1 MDTLFALSDAELD
14 DIEEEVDSFRVVP
27 RPRDTIT
34 ELREYHGWTLNK
46 LDVLEN
52 YFVLYRRVAGGGT
65 FVDAFA
71 GTGRGTSIRNGEQ
84 CVRDGSSLI
93 ASKSGAFSRLH
104 LCERNAS
111 SFGQLEDS
119 VATLTERQIK
129 RIELH
134 NGDCNEVI
142 PRLIETGQLDSERA
156 CFALL
161 DQDSTQLEWETVEML
176 ANWKVYEPPPD
187 DRGRPRKCKVEIW
200 ALFNTH
206 QVVNRI
212 WPSDREKHQMPLGVE
227 ALDRMFGHRS
237 AWFDLWE
244 AGASASALV
253 DRYRERLYGLGYQY
267 VIPQL
272 IKDPASGRP
281 QYFMYHAT
289 DHPSAISLMRWA
301 KRNADGYENVQLP
314 GFES

>member
-1 MDTLFALSDAELD
+1 MDTLFALGDAELD
-14 DIEEEVDSFRVVP
+14 GIEEEVNTFKVVP

-46 LDVLEN
+46 LDVLKN
-52 YFVLYRRVAGGGT
+52 YLVLYRRVAGGGT

-84 CVRDGSSLI
+84 HVRDGSSLI
-93 ASKSGAFSRLH
+93 AAKSGAFSRLH
-104 LCERNAS
+104 LCEMSAS
-111 SFGQLEDS
+111 NFGQLEDS
-119 VATLTERQIK
+119 VANLPERQFK

-134 NGDCNEVI
+134 NGDCNEII
-142 PRLIETGQLDSERA
+142 PRLIETDQLDSERA

-161 DQDSTQLEWETVEML
+161 DQDSTQLAWETVETL
-176 ANWKVYEPPPD
+176 ANWKVYEPPPG

-212 WPSDREKHQMPLGVE
+212 WPSDREKHEMPLGVE

>member
-1 MDTLFALSDAELD
+1 MDTLFAISDDELD
-14 DIEEEVDSFRVVP
+14 QLEAEVNTFKVVP

-46 LDVLEN
+46 LEVLEN

-65 FVDAFA
+65 YIDAFA

-84 CVRDGSSLI
+84 RVRDGSALI
-93 ASKSGAFSRLH
+93 AAKSGAFSQLH
-104 LCERNAS
+104 LCEKDS
-111 SFGQLEDS
+111 DSIDQLDGS
-119 VATLTERQIK
+119 VATLTERQID
-129 RIELH
+129 RINIH
-134 NGDCNEVI
+134 NGDCNRII
-142 PRLIETGQLDSERA
+142 PGLIDSERLDSERP

-161 DQDSTQLEWETVEML
+161 DQDSTQLTWETIEKL
-176 ANWKVYEPPPD
+176 AHWKAYEPPPEGQ
-187 DRGRPRKCKVEIW
+187 GRPKRCKVELWI
-200 ALFNTH
+200 LFNSH

-212 WPSDREKHQMPLGVE
+212 WPSDREKHPMPLGVD
-227 ALDRMFGHRS
+227 ALDRMFGQRS
-237 AWFDLWE
+237 VWFDLWE
-244 AGASASALV
+244 AGASTDALV
-253 DRYRERLYGLGYQY
+253 ERYKERLYDLGYQY

-272 IKDPASGRP
+272 IKDPATGRP

-314 GFES
+314 GFEI

>member
-1 MDTLFALSDAELD
+1 MDTLFNLGDTELD
-14 DIEEEVDSFRVVP
+14 GIEEEVNAFKVVP

-34 ELREYHGWTLNK
+34 GLREYHGWTLNK

-65 FVDAFA
+65 YVDAFA
-71 GTGRGTSIRNGEQ
+71 GTGRGTSVRNGERR
-84 CVRDGSSLI
+84 VRDGSSLI
-93 ASKSGAFSRLH
+93 AAKSGAFSRLH
-104 LCERNAS
+104 LCERNAG
-111 SFGQLEDS
+111 SFGQLES
-119 VATLTERQIK
+119 SIATLTERQIE
-129 RIELH
+129 RVELH
-134 NGDCNEVI
+134 HGDCNQII
-142 PRLIETGQLDSERA
+142 PHLVESGRLDAERA

-161 DQDSTQLEWETVEML
+161 DQDSTQLKWETVELL
-176 ANWKVYEPPPD
+176 ANWKDYEPPPG
-187 DRGRPRKCKVEIW
+187 DRGRPKKCKVELW
-200 ALFNTH
+200 VLLNTH

-212 WPSDREKHQMPLGVE
+212 WPSDREKHLMPLGVG
-227 ALDRMFGHRS
+227 ALDRLFGGRS
-237 AWFDLWE
+237 VWFDLWE
-244 AGASASALV
+244 AGASANALA

-314 GFES
+314 GFET